1 MIQMGKRLLIGL
13 LALLLLLLCA
23 CSGNRQDL
31 KVVGSCAGYDVLYEE
46 LRYVT
51 LTYKDMFE
59 ATYGEGIWD
68 DPATA
73 EQYRAELEETVFRV
87 MLNNY
92 AVLAACAAHAITA
105 EDLENDAIREAV
117 DANIEEAI
125 ESYGGEKAFAEA
137 LQNMYMTEHFL
148 RFCLSVS
155 QLENELKYAM
165 IDINRIEN
173 NVDKFMQWIEE
184 GNGVY
189 VQHIYVRN
197 DAGED
202 REQNRALAENVRA
215 QILGGT
221 DISKFVG
228 SSVNDDLQNV
238 SPYYVVR
245 DVYVE
250 ALESAAMSLSRVGDV
265 SQVVEVEDGYYVLVR
280 MEESYGESGEN
291 LTLMSKVTSLLTSYQ
306 WAKVE
311 AYVDT
316 YKENLKIEWNE
327 YGKSID
333 LLAIK

>member
-1 MIQMGKRLLIGL
+1 MQMGKRMIACA
-13 LALLLLLLCA
+13 LALLLLLLCG

-31 KVVGSCAGYDVLYEE
+31 KVVGTCAGYDVLYEE

-51 LTYKDMFE
+51 LTYKEMFE

-73 EQYRAELEETVFRV
+73 EQYRAELEETVLRV

-105 EDLENDAIREAV
+105 EDFESEAIKSAV
-117 DANIEEAI
+117 DEKIDEAI
-125 ESYGGEKAFAEA
+125 DSYGGEAAFAKA
-137 LQNMYMTEHFL
+137 LQEMHMTEHFL
-148 RFCLSVS
+148 RFCLTVA
-155 QLENELKYAM
+155 QLENELKFAL

-173 NVDKFMQWIEE
+173 ETESFMNWIEE

-189 VQHIYVRN
+189 VQHIFVCN

-202 REQNRALAENVRA
+202 PAQNRALAEDVRA
-215 QILGGT
+215 RILGGA
-221 DISKFVG
+221 DISDFVG

-238 SPYYVVR
+238 APYYIVR

-250 ALESAAMSLSRVGDV
+250 ALESAAFSLNSVGDV

-280 MEESYGESGEN
+280 MEESFGDNGEN
-291 LTLMSKVTSLLTSYQ
+291 LSLMPKVTALLNSYQ

-311 AYVDT
+311 SYVDS
-316 YKENLKIEWNE
+316 YKKDLKIELNE
-327 YGKSID
+327 YGQSID
-333 LLAIK
+333 LLTIK

>member
-1 MIQMGKRLLIGL
+1 MIRMGKRLLIGL

-333 LLAIK
+333 LLAIE

>member
-1 MIQMGKRLLIGL
+1 MRTGKRLLAGV
-13 LALLLLLLCA
+13 LALLLLLLCS
-23 CSGNRQDL
+23 CSGNRQDR

-51 LTYKDMFE
+51 LTYKEMFK
-59 ATYGEGIWD
+59 ATYGEEIWD

-73 EQYRAELEETVFRV
+73 EQYRAELEETVLRV

-105 EDLENDAIREAV
+105 EDFESKAIQEAV
-117 DANIEEAI
+117 DERIAEAI
-125 ESYGGEKAFAEA
+125 EGYGGEKEFAEA
-137 LQNMYMTEHFL
+137 LQGMHMTEHFL
-148 RFCLSVS
+148 RFCLTVA
-155 QLENELKYAM
+155 QLENELKYAL
-165 IDINRIEN
+165 IDIDRIEN
-173 NVDKFMQWIEE
+173 DIDDFMKWIEE

-189 VQHIYVRN
+189 VQHIFVRN

-202 REQNRALAENVRA
+202 PAQNRALAEDVRV
-215 QILGGT
+215 QILGGA
-221 DISKFVG
+221 DISDFVG

-238 SPYYVVR
+238 APYYIVR

-250 ALESAAMSLSRVGDV
+250 ALESAALSLDSIGEV

-280 MEESYGESGEN
+280 MEESYGENGEN
-291 LTLMSKVTSLLTSYQ
+291 LTLMTKVNALLTSYQ

-311 AYVDT
+311 AYVES
-316 YKENLKIEWNE
+316 YKTDLKIELNE

-333 LLAIK
+333 LLAIQ

>member
-316 YKENLKIEWNE
+316 YQENLKIEWNE

-333 LLAIK
+333 LLAIE

>member
-189 VQHIYVRN
+189 VQHIYVRT

-333 LLAIK
+333 LLAIE

>member
-1 MIQMGKRLLIGL
+1 MRMGKRIAVCA

-23 CSGNRQDL
+23 CSGNKQDM

-51 LTYKDMFE
+51 LTYKEMFE

-73 EQYRAELEETVFRV
+73 EQYRAELEETVPRV

-92 AVLAACAAHAITA
+92 AVLAACRANQITA
-105 EDLENDAIREAV
+105 EDFNSKSIQNAVDEQIAEAV
-117 DANIEEAI
+117 D
-125 ESYGGEKAFAEA
+125 SYGGEEAFAEA
-137 LQNMYMTEHFL
+137 LREMYMTEHFL
-148 RFCLSVS
+148 RFCLTVA
-155 QLENELKYAM
+155 QLENELRYSL

-173 NVDKFMQWIEE
+173 DVDAFMNWIEE

-189 VQHIYVRN
+189 VQHILVRN

-202 REQNRALAENVRA
+202 PEQNRAIAEDVRA
-215 QILGGT
+215 QLLGGAS
-221 DISKFVG
+221 ISTFVG
-228 SSVNDDLQNV
+228 SALNDDLQNV
-238 SPYYVVR
+238 APYYVVR

-250 ALESAAMSLSRVGDV
+250 EIETAAMALDSIGAV
-265 SQVVEVEDGYYVLVR
+265 SPVVEVEEGYYVLVR
-280 MEESYGESGEN
+280 MEESYGDNGEN
-291 LTLMSKVTSLLTSYQ
+291 LSLMAKVTSLLSSYQ

-316 YKENLKIEWNE
+316 FKPDLKIELNE
-327 YGKSID
+327 YGKSLD

>member
-333 LLAIK
+333 LLAIE

>member
-1 MIQMGKRLLIGL
+1 MIRMGKRLLIGL

-73 EQYRAELEETVFRV
+73 EQDRAELEETVFRV

-221 DISKFVG
+221 DISKCVG

-333 LLAIK
+333 LLAIE

>member
-1 MIQMGKRLLIGL
+1 MRKRLMICA
-13 LALLLLLLCA
+13 LALLLLLTCA
-23 CSGNRQDL
+23 CSGNRQER

-51 LTYKDMFE
+51 LTYKEMFR
-59 ATYGEGIWD
+59 ATYGENIWD

-73 EQYRAELEETVFRV
+73 EQYRAELEETVHRV

-105 EDLENDAIREAV
+105 EDLESDAIQSAV
-117 DANIEEAI
+117 DAKIEEAI
-125 ESYGGEKAFAEA
+125 EGYGGEKEFEKA
-137 LQNMYMTEHFL
+137 LQDMYMTEHFL
-148 RFCLSVS
+148 RFCLTVA
-155 QLENELKYAM
+155 QLENELKYAL

-173 NVDKFMQWIEE
+173 DVDRFMKWIED

-189 VQHIYVRN
+189 VQHIFVRN

-202 REQNRALAENVRA
+202 PEQNRALAEDVRV

-238 SPYYVVR
+238 APYYIVR

-250 ALESAAMSLSRVGDV
+250 ALESAALSLGNVGEV

-280 MEESYGESGEN
+280 MEESFGEN
-291 LTLMSKVTSLLTSYQ
+291 GEKLSLMPKVTSLLTSYQ

-316 YKENLKIEWNE
+316 YRADLKIEWNE

-333 LLAIK
+333 LLAIQ